1 MAHRPCDCLLKGLIY
16 VLLWIQSLLKAI
28 IVRVSF
34 GGGAFAP
41 PLLEFA
47 CQYAHY
53 DNPVCH
59 LPRVFQIHI
68 LPPSMNF

>member
-41 PLLEFA
+41 PSWNLLANMHTTITLYVTCLEFFKFTF
-47 CQYAHY
+47 CPLQ
-53 DNPVCH
+53 
-59 LPRVFQIHI
+59 
-68 LPPSMNF
+68 